1 MNCRYCQKNIDT
13 ELVEHIMLAHSN
25 LVTFYLFRAMP
36 HDDKMK
42 ILNDVF
48 PDFTRTLGA

>member
-1 MNCRYCQKNIDT
+1 MNCRYCQKDIT
-13 ELVEHIMLAHSN
+13 GELVEHIMLAHPN
-25 LVTFYLFRAMP
+25 LVTFYLFRSMA
-36 HDDKMK
+36 HDDKMA

>member
-13 ELVEHIMLAHSN
+13 ELVEHIMLAHPN
-25 LVTFYLFRAMP
+25 LVVFYLFKAMS

-42 ILNDVF
+42 VLNDVF
-48 PDFTRTLGA
+48 PDFNRIMNS